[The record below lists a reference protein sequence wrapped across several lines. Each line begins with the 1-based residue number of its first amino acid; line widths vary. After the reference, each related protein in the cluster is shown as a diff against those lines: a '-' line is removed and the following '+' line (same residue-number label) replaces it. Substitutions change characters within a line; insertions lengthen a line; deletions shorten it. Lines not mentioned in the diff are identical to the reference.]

1 MRRSSCKFNATPS
14 KGGVGWGEGKG
25 VLEDQVLGLQSDS
38 QTRESSSEA
47 RESCNQPRWEGA
59 SLVGGIIR
67 KPLRLQNKEVRLE
80 YRASRTGIRYPG
92 QRVRLA
98 MQARESDCLKTEI

>member
-1 MRRSSCKFNATPS
+1 M
-14 KGGVGWGEGKG
+14 
-25 VLEDQVLGLQSDS
+25 LEDQVLGLQSDS

-67 KPLRLQNKEVRLE
+67 KPLRLQNKEVRLDV
-80 YRASRTGIRYPG
+80 SCKQDRYQVSGSEG
-92 QRVRLA
+92 QVSHA
-98 MQARESDCLKTEI
+98 G